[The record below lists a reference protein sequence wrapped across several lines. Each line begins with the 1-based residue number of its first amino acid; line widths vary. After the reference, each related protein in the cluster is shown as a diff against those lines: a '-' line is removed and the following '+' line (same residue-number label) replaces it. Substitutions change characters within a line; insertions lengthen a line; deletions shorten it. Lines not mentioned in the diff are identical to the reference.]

1 MKTILIATDFSDA
14 SRNASLYGIQL
25 AKALNAK
32 VILFSAYKVP
42 PPIPE
47 LNMSRA
53 RYAIMM
59 QANKRLLHEAY
70 FLDPEK
76 AVIEIMCNEGLAEDE
91 IINIANEKKVD
102 FIIIGMKGNSKNF
115 KKIYGRVATSLSK
128 NSKIPVIIV
137 PEDAGSKNPELVEFA
152 NNNNR
157 YSKNGSDQ
165 FIAINQPFNSKL
177 PVVKLIKDRYE
188 EWFEVYD
195 TQQKLGKVG

>member
-32 VILFSAYKVP
+32 VTLFSAYKVP
-42 PPIPE
+42 PPIPG

-59 QANKRLLHEAY
+59 QANKRLLQEAY

-115 KKIYGRVATSLSK
+115 KKIYGSVATSLSK

-165 FIAINQPFNSKL
+165 FIAIKQPFNSKL
-177 PVVKLIKDRYE
+177 PVVKLIKNRYE
-188 EWFEVYD
+188 EWFEVSD